1 MKKQKLK
8 FFSKIVP
15 CCLTALLCCTSF
27 TDPILKQ
34 SWNGMNIKAEESEDQ
49 TTGTTEMKTAMIP
62 ITYSISSYP
71 KGDQIE
77 YKLTISKD
85 SYPSASVSYTKIG
98 EGLLAFDVDIDISEI
113 LAGNLITK
121 NLVQTITLDTESGE
135 FTIGDSTETLT
146 RDTEVNVYGESII
159 PTGRFPVSNY
169 EHIYDPDA
177 LMDIGGEDA
186 VNTLVME
193 FTDALTG
200 QRLET
205 QMSTHVT
212 TWQKNQ
218 NTGLPVLKT
227 LKVVYFWKDLDT
239 CNNDD
244 YTEGTCP
251 VKGEHTFIQTKDA
264 NYFAIDVNTITVN
277 LEDGTQTEYTL
288 KKVKEWSDWN
298 HSTSDEEWEDDYPDG
313 TNYPEDSI
321 ILDSREYTNYYQ
333 DIEEGHFERSFQHL
347 WTHKY
352 IFETDYHGL
361 PGYVAE
367 SGPAY
372 GYSVDYAFFEYYMGQ
387 GEYYLHEKSDK
398 WTTDH
403 SGSDSWENEVNYQQ
417 SKYCDSSYGLK
428 TNGCT
433 FKTVD
438 YNQYNHTSS
447 YCGNNT
453 CDHYH
458 GTETVGGDPDDH
470 NGYDSFNERD
480 VCRNGCPISTCN
492 YAHCKITDSCP
503 ECGSN
508 PKSLWDDRTKCV
520 RDSCCTYSCG
530 SRDCGRNG
538 TSCCYDRC
546 RSSSCCW
553 EETICSNCVVTYK
566 TCNRCPSCYET
577 DNKSRPACGSEP
589 CSHKHSKWV
598 TNKNCGWYDDYK
610 HCGYKTCN
618 APEKRYNYFK
628 ILDFYENKDN
638 LVYPYTITDSDVY
651 FSGRDDRPNIFPFN
665 VTYSGKNG
673 WYEYEN
679 RKVADKNYKIGP
691 NRTPL
696 EDEETWKGYIDRPI
710 YKTEKKTEYRWKT
723 PISYETWRTYSDQE
737 AEDCVNQYP
746 TGSCVI
752 LSQRTVPK
760 YVTQDVEKVT
770 PSSEKHLKGEDLSI
784 DEIEHRAEVFAE
796 GLYKLYVLNNTPH
809 RNIANTTGLDPII
822 SSIQIKTDYDET
834 YQRLLPQRDAIIRDG
849 IKEFKDLPIWQIYMY
864 TVGHTRYA
872 QTSESINTIAGQV
885 IKEIPFEY
893 EVGENAIGC
902 GPGLTPPPEG
912 CPLGT
917 QIQLTSLLLS
927 NHIANNGMNTLTVNG
942 DSISAGNNPVLVNA
956 LCRKPQDFY
965 FVVKDYDDTDA
976 LVNMIMAEQHFKEKI
991 KTNTF
996 EDPSYILHTKANE
1009 ETDVPGLLNYLKNL
1023 DQSNTGP
1030 EYQRIKALEQTN
1042 IMTVLL
1048 EERDLPENMFEEACM
1063 ILEKEFESPAE
1074 LMEYYH
1080 MMKTVGLTIDKI
1092 NQTYNTSLTVSDFRT
1107 YVNRYQESHSDSDIH
1122 DRLAYIDYETK
1133 KLIDIFGE
1141 QADSQND
1148 AIKPLIKKM
1157 CNR

>member
-1 MKKQKLK
+1 MRKQKFKK
-8 FFSKIVP
+8 FKTIIP
-15 CCLTALLCCTSF
+15 CCLSAFLCCTAF
-27 TDPILKQ
+27 FDPIL
-34 SWNGMNIKAEESEDQ
+34 SLPIGSIINAEESENV
-49 TTGTTEMKTAMIP
+49 GTSEKETKTAMIP

-71 KGDQIE
+71 KGDKIE

-85 SYPSASVSYTKIG
+85 SYPSASVSFTQIG
-98 EGLLAFDVDIDISEI
+98 EGLLTFDVDIDISEI
-113 LAGNLITK
+113 LAGNLISK
-121 NLVQTITLDTESGE
+121 NLVQTVTLDTETGE
-135 FTIGDSTETLT
+135 FTLGDSTETLT

-177 LMDIGGEDA
+177 LMDIGAEDA
-186 VNTLVME
+186 VNTLTME

-218 NTGLPVLKT
+218 TTGLPILKT
-227 LKVVYFWKDLDT
+227 LKVVYFWKDIDS
-239 CNNDD
+239 CNNND

-251 VKGEHTFIQTKDA
+251 IKGEHTFIQTKDA

-277 LEDGTQTEYTL
+277 LEQGTQTEYTL

-298 HSTSDEEWEDDYPDG
+298 HSTNDDEWEDDYPDG
-313 TNYPEDSI
+313 MNCPEDSI
-321 ILDSREYTNYYQ
+321 VLDSREYTNYYQ
-333 DIEEGHFERSFQHL
+333 DVEEGHFERSFQHL

-352 IFETDYHGL
+352 IFETDYNGK

-367 SGPAY
+367 SGAAY
-372 GYSVDYAFFEYYMGQ
+372 GYTVDYAFFEYYMGQ
-387 GEYYLHEKSDK
+387 NEYYLHEKSDA

-417 SKYCDSSYGLK
+417 AKYCDSRYGLN

-433 FKTVD
+433 YKTVD

-453 CDHYH
+453 CDHFH
-458 GTETVGGDPDDH
+458 GTETVSGDPDDH
-470 NGYDSFNERD
+470 DGYDEFNERD

-508 PKSLWDDRTKCV
+508 PKSLWDDREKCV
-520 RDSCCTYSCG
+520 RDSCCSYSCG
-530 SRDCGRNG
+530 SKDCGKKG
-538 TSCCYDRC
+538 TSCCYDKC

-553 EETICSNCVVTYK
+553 TETVCTNCVVTYK

-577 DNKSRPACGSEP
+577 DNKSRSACGSEP
-589 CSHKHSKWV
+589 CTHKHSKWV
-598 TNKNCGWYDDYK
+598 TNKTCGWYDDYR

-651 FSGRDDRPNIFPFN
+651 ASGRSDRPNIFPFN

-679 RKVADKNYKIGP
+679 QKVADKNYKIGP
-691 NRTPL
+691 NRVPL
-696 EDEETWKGYIDRPI
+696 EDEENWKGYVDRPI
-710 YKTEKKTEYRWKT
+710 YKTEKKTEYRWK
-723 PISYETWRTYSDQE
+723 ISVSFETWRTLSDQE

-770 PSSEKHLKGEDLSI
+770 PSSEKHLKEEDLSM
-784 DEIEHRAEVFAE
+784 DEIERRAEVFAE
-796 GLYKLYVLNNTPH
+796 GLYKLHVLNNTPH
-809 RNIANTTGLDPII
+809 RNIANTTGLDPIV
-822 SSIQIKTDYDET
+822 SSIQIKSDYDET
-834 YQRLLPQRDAIIRDG
+834 YERLLPQRDAIITEG

-872 QTSESINTIAGQV
+872 QTSESINTMAGQIV
-885 IKEIPFEY
+885 KEIAFEY
-893 EVGENAIGC
+893 EVDENAIGC

-927 NHIANNGMNTLTVNG
+927 NHIANNGMNTLTING
-942 DSISAGNNPVLVNA
+942 DSVSAGNNPTLVNA
-956 LCRKPQDFY
+956 LCRSPQDFY

-1009 ETDVPGLLNYLKNL
+1009 ETDVSGLLNYLKNL

-1048 EERDLPENMFEEACM
+1048 EERDLPENMFEEACT
-1063 ILEKEFESPAE
+1063 ILEKEFESPTE

-1092 NQTYNTSLTVSDFRT
+1092 NQTYNTSLTVSDFSN

-1133 KLIDIFGE
+1133 KLVAIFGE
-1141 QADSQND
+1141 QADSQNS

>member
-1 MKKQKLK
+1 MKKTKI
-8 FFSKIVP
+8 FSKIFTS
-15 CCLTALLCCTSF
+15 CFAALLCCTSISEASYEF
-27 TDPILKQ
+27 DSRI
-34 SWNGMNIKAEESEDQ
+34 IKAESGEEAEPVE
-49 TTGTTEMKTAMIP
+49 TKTAMIP
-62 ITYSISSYP
+62 ITYSIQSYP
-71 KGDQIE
+71 QGDQIE

-85 SYPSASVSYTKIG
+85 SYPAASVSYKQIG
-98 EGLLAFDVDIDISEI
+98 EGLLTFDVDIDISEI

-121 NLVQTITLDTESGE
+121 NLKQTVTLDTLSGE
-135 FTIGDSTETLT
+135 FTIGDSSETLT
-146 RDTEVNVYGESII
+146 RDTEVNIYGESII
-159 PTGRFPVSNY
+159 PTGRYPVTNY

-177 LMDIGGEDA
+177 LMDIGGEEA
-186 VNTLVME
+186 VNTLIME

-218 NTGLPVLKT
+218 TTGLPVLRT
-227 LKVVYFWKDLDT
+227 LQVVYFWKDIDS
-239 CNNDD
+239 CKNDD

-251 VKGEHTFIQTKDA
+251 IKGEHTFIQTKDA

-277 LEDGTQTEYTL
+277 LENGTQTEYTL

-298 HSTSDEEWEDDYPDG
+298 HSTSDEEWEDDYPNG
-313 TNYPEDSI
+313 TNYPNDSI
-321 ILDSREYTNYYQ
+321 ILDSRDYTNYYQ
-333 DIEEGHFERSFQHL
+333 NVEEGHFERSFQHL

-367 SGPAY
+367 SGAAY
-372 GYSVDYAFFEYYMGQ
+372 GYSVDYAFFEYYMGE
-387 GEYYLHEKSDK
+387 GEYYLHNKTDS

-417 SKYCDSSYGLK
+417 AKYCDSSYGLK

-433 FKTVD
+433 YKTVD
-438 YNQYNHTSS
+438 YNLYNHTSS

-458 GTETVGGDPDDH
+458 GVETVDGDPDDH
-470 NGYDSFNERD
+470 NEYDSFNERN

-503 ECGSN
+503 ECGAN

-520 RDSCCTYSCG
+520 KDSCCSYSCG

-538 TSCCYDRC
+538 TSCCYDKC

-553 EETICSNCVVTYK
+553 EETICSNCITTYK

-577 DNKSRPACGSEP
+577 DNKSRSACGSDP

-598 TNKNCGWYDDYK
+598 TNSNCGWYDDYK

-628 ILDFYENKDN
+628 ILDFYETKEN

-651 FSGRDDRPNIFPFN
+651 FSGRDDRVNIFPFN

-710 YKTEKKTEYRWKT
+710 YKTEKRTEYRWKT

-737 AEDCVNQYP
+737 AEDCINQYP

-760 YVTQDVEKVT
+760 YVTQDVDKVT

-784 DEIEHRAEVFAE
+784 EEIEHRAEIFAE

-809 RNIANTTGLDPII
+809 RNIANTTGLDPIV
-822 SSIQIKTDYDET
+822 SSIQIKSDYDET
-834 YQRLLPQRDAIIRDG
+834 YQRLLPQRDAIIQDG

-872 QTSESINTIAGQV
+872 QTSESINTMAGQIV
-885 IKEIPFEY
+885 KEIPFKY
-893 EVGENAIGC
+893 EVRENAIGC

-927 NHIANNGMNTLTVNG
+927 NHIANNGMNTLVMSEGNVT
-942 DSISAGNNPVLVNA
+942 AGNSPTLVNA
-956 LCRKPQDFY
+956 LCRNPQDFY

-976 LVNMIMAEQHFKEKI
+976 LVNMIMAEQHFNEKI
-991 KTNTF
+991 KVNTF
-996 EDPSYILHTKANE
+996 EDRSYILHTKANE
-1009 ETDVPGLLNYLKNL
+1009 ETDVEGLLNYLKNL
-1023 DQSNTGP
+1023 DQSNSGP

-1048 EERDLPENMFEEACM
+1048 EEKDLPQNMFEEACA
-1063 ILEKEFESPAE
+1063 ILEKDFESPTQ

-1092 NQTYNTSLTVSDFRT
+1092 NQTYNTALTVSDFRT
-1107 YVNRYQESHSDSDIH
+1107 YVNRYEEAHSNSDIH
-1122 DRLAYIDYETK
+1122 NRLAYIDYETN
-1133 KLIDIFGE
+1133 KLLTIFGE
-1141 QADSQND
+1141 QADSQNE